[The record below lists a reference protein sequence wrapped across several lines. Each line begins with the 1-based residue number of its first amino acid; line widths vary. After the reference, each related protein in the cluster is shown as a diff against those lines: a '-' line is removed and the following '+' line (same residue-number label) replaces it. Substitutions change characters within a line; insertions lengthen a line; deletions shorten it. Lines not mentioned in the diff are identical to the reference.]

1 MKKRI
6 FAFIMCVVLC
16 MTLCIP
22 AYATESSTTSILNIG
37 GVDYAYTREKSARE
51 ITVTMENEDVLLR
64 AVYDKVENTL
74 SFYQSDL
81 ESTAAA
87 STNGFRTGIRR
98 SIHIFGKDG
107 HFNPILCA
115 AYAIK
120 KNRVGI
126 GCCAFLR
133 HPRIVFGKVFN

>member
-74 SFYQSDL
+74 SFY
-81 ESTAAA
+81 T
-87 STNGFRTGIRR
+87 IR
-98 SIHIFGKDG
+98 S
-107 HFNPILCA
+107 
-115 AYAIK
+115 
-120 KNRVGI
+120 
-126 GCCAFLR
+126 
-133 HPRIVFGKVFN
+133 RIYSRRFY

>member
-74 SFYQSDL
+74 SFYQTWSETPD
-81 ESTAAA
+81 EVSANA
-87 STNGFRTGIRR
+87 
-98 SIHIFGKDG
+98 
-107 HFNPILCA
+107 
-115 AYAIK
+115 
-120 KNRVGI
+120 
-126 GCCAFLR
+126 
-133 HPRIVFGKVFN
+133 

>member
-87 STNGFRTGIRR
+87 STNAMADAPNIFLDLNQNINTVQRKHQVGQR
-98 SIHIFGKDG
+98 SS
-107 HFNPILCA
+107 
-115 AYAIK
+115 
-120 KNRVGI
+120 V
-126 GCCAFLR
+126 
-133 HPRIVFGKVFN
+133 V